1 MGKIKKFP
9 TNIKKNE
16 NIEHQKE
23 VPLKDDV
30 DIEFEYKV
38 YLFLDKLKKYKFL
51 LIFLVFILLAS
62 IVGIYFYKKNKEN
75 RIAQASSLVFDINEM
90 YSQGDYKK
98 AEELINKVKNEYS
111 DTGFYKLAVA
121 YELLI
126 KKEKDKLKK
135 EDITKFQNLLTNED
149 LKAYLQEF
157 KGYLDYKNKNYKMAL
172 NDLEKI
178 KRTDFNYI
186 STLLLK
192 GIILKKGNDPDY
204 KDILM
209 EVKDLSK
216 DVYFKR
222 LAEDILSIEF
232 KEE

>member
-1 MGKIKKFP
+1 MGKVKKFP
-9 TNIKKNE
+9 TNVNKNE
-16 NIEHQKE
+16 KIEHEKE

-51 LIFLVFILLAS
+51 IILLAVILLAS
-62 IVGIYFYKKNKEN
+62 IVGIYFYKKNEET
-75 RIAQASSLVFDINEM
+75 RISQASSLIFDIDEM
-90 YSQGDYKK
+90 YSQGNYVK
-98 AEELINKVKNEYS
+98 AKELINKVKTEYS
-111 DTGFYKLAVA
+111 DTGFYKLAIA

-126 KKEKDKLKK
+126 KKENGKLKK
-135 EDITKFQNLLTNED
+135 GDIAKFQNLLKDED

-157 KGYLDYKNKNYKMAL
+157 KGYLDYKDKKYDMAL
-172 NDLEKI
+172 KDLEGI
-178 KRTDFNYI
+178 KQSNFNYI
-186 STLLLK
+186 SALLLK
-192 GIILKKGNDPDY
+192 GIVLKSRNNPEY

-222 LAEDILSIEF
+222 LAEDILTINF
-232 KEE
+232 EEK